1 MEQNK
6 DRLVFGFGDGRLEL
20 CYLFESDRRGSETRQ
35 DRMYALIPPELSE
48 QMVEKK
54 DSMSVMPGP
63 YSCNSMIN
71 ISNDCIY
78 TMLILKASSKTSTFE
93 KEMQN

>member
-6 DRLVFGFGDGRLEL
+6 DRLVFGISDGRLEL
-20 CYLFESDRRGSETRQ
+20 CYLSESNRRGPEIRKN
-35 DRMYALIPPELSE
+35 RMYASLPLELSK

-63 YSCNSMIN
+63 YSCNLMIN
-71 ISNDCIY
+71 ISNDCTY
-78 TMLILKASSKTSTFE
+78 TILILKHLR
-93 KEMQN
+93 